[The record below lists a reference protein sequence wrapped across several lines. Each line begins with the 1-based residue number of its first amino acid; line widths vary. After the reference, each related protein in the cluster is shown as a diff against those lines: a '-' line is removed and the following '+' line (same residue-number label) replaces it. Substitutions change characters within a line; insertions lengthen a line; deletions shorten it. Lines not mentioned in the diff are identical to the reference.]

1 MSDLTLDNETR
12 CAWCEPFAMQVL
24 GDSMEPE
31 FPDQC
36 IVIVEQAER
45 CSHGMYVLVEVEGER
60 WFRQYRVDKQGREGL
75 IALDRRYPEIDLTGR
90 AWKVMGVI
98 IQRNI
103 RRRGKHYQYEV
114 KPGASKVNN
123 PEIRLADLTG
133 PGRIPQ

>member
-1 MSDLTLDNETR
+1 
-12 CAWCEPFAMQVL
+12 MQVL

-103 RRRGKHYQYEV
+103 RRRVKHYQYEV